1 MTAPETQHISD
12 HVFAQ
17 PGSNR
22 ERKELADRV
31 RSTPR
36 AGDPR
41 AATNRAGTLQREI
54 KLAPRIT
61 GFHEW

>member
-1 MTAPETQHISD
+1 LRSQS
-12 HVFAQ
+12 Q
-17 PGSNR
+17 NR
-22 ERKELADRV
+22 ERKSPADGV
-31 RSTPR
+31 RSTPK

>member
-1 MTAPETQHISD
+1 MTAPKTQHISD

-17 PGSNR
+17 PESKPGSC
-22 ERKELADRV
+22 
-31 RSTPR
+31 TPR

-54 KLAPRIT
+54 KLAPRII
-61 GFHEW
+61 GFHDW